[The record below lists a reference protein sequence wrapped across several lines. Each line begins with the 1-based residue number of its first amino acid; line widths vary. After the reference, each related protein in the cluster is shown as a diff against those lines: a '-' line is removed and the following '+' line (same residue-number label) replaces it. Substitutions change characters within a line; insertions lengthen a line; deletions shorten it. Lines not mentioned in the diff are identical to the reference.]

1 MSGPPCHRGGLALRV
16 GQPES
21 ESTVARWHR
30 DCRPPGRLGLGG
42 GPGRATV
49 TASGTHAIGPGAIRS
64 APRTPG
70 QLEIEAVGPLLTE
83 PEISKF

>member
-21 ESTVARWHR
+21 TVARCHWQWH
-30 DCRPPGRLGLGG
+30 CRPPGRLGLGG

-49 TASGTHAIGPGAIRS
+49 TASGTHAIDPGAIRS

-83 PEISKF
+83 ISKF